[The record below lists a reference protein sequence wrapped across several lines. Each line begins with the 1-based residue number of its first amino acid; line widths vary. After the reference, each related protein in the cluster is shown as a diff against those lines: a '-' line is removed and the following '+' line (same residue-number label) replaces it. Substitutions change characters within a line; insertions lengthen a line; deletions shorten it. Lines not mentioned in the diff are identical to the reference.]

1 MNIYLLFNYD
11 IVNFLLKTDEVGKGG
26 MGVGVQK
33 VLFCYYC
40 FLGCSNCWWVRCGG
54 FGQKVLFRTGWNRM
68 FLFIQGCE
76 GFRRVFSFLFFFL
89 GGGRGSGAPVFL
101 NNISTYFPEIS
112 GYTGWRPFFFETD
125 FFFFFFF
132 WLEGGLP
139 IGLFMIYKF
148 LVLFCIF
155 FCCSLVTF
163 HLIFPSGVRDFW

>member
-125 FFFFFFF
+125 CFFFF
-132 WLEGGLP
+132 
-139 IGLFMIYKF
+139 
-148 LVLFCIF
+148 LVGR
-155 FCCSLVTF
+155 
-163 HLIFPSGVRDFW
+163 GVANRSFYDL